1 MLSGGKREAIG
12 RQASL
17 RTRERICEHAPPGLV
32 IASQNL
38 AVRPHDGRSQQSR
51 TAASGHV
58 LNWFWVKRGTSDAF
72 HEVRSVVVASLSW
85 PCCHPRRARH
95 GARGVDA
102 AGCPRHPTADS
113 PRRTITNGP
122 GRTRV
127 AGPGRASP
135 AAGRIEARRTS
146 PHTAWLCRP
155 TRYSRCRIRR
165 AAARILPAST
175 LLLSIPQLWWS
186 AFRPVL
192 VGLGERLLRTMD
204 SAGF

>member
-58 LNWFWVKRGTSDAF
+58 LNWFWVKRGIAALSLLL
-72 HEVRSVVVASLSW
+72 SIGPVATPVERAMAQGAS
-85 PCCHPRRARH
+85 PPAAQGTPPR
-95 GARGVDA
+95 
-102 AGCPRHPTADS
+102 TAQGGS
-113 PRRTITNGP
+113 ITDRP
-122 GRTRV
+122 GRASVT
-127 AGPGRASP
+127 GPGRASP
-135 AAGRIEARRTS
+135 AARIETRSTAVRRETS
-146 PHTAWLCRP
+146 PHMAWLCRP
-155 TRYSRCRIRR
+155 TRYSGCRIRR

-175 LLLSIPQLWWS
+175 LLLSIPQLWWP
-186 AFRPVL
+186 AFRTVL
-192 VGLGERLLRTMD
+192 VGLGEHLLRTMD